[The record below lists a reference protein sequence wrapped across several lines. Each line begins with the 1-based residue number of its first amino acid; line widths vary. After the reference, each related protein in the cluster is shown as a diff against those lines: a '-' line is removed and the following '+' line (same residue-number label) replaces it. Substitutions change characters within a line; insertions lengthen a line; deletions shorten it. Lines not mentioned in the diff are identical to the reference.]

1 MDKSQMCTDVESVE
15 EYLYLARHWMMDT
28 ISSTIAVERGT
39 GNIVGFLIS
48 RFNHIIDKNRQFS
61 KLRVIIKT
69 KYTYICIQC
78 RI

>member
-28 ISSTIAVERGT
+28 ISSTIAVEQGT

-48 RFNHIIDKNRQFS
+48 RFNHIVDKNRQFS